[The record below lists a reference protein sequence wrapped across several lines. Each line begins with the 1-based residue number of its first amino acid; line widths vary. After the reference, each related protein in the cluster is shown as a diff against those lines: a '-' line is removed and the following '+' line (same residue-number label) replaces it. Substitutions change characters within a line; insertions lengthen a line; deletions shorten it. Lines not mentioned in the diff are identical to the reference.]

1 MQNHATTFYQRAWR
15 WHFFAGLVVAPFLI
29 LLSVTGIIYLFKPQL
44 DDLMYSQLLKV
55 APTSQAMP
63 ADHLLM
69 AAEASMPTAHAIK
82 YLPPTAADR
91 SAQVI
96 LREGDN
102 EWLVFVNP
110 ADARVL
116 GKLDNKHNLQASA
129 RALHAELMVGPVGDA
144 IIELVAGWTLVLLCS
159 GLYLWWPRQKVGMQG
174 ILLPRKDRRGR
185 LWWRDMHAVLGVWG
199 ALGLLFFALSGMT
212 WTGIWGERFA
222 DVWNR
227 FPAAMWNDV
236 PASTPLTRTLNQPH
250 DQSVPWGA
258 ETLPMPPS
266 HTHHGG
272 DDAGDHAA
280 SGRISLQQVVDIAS
294 ARHITPGYSIN
305 LPKGERGVFTVS
317 IFADDPRNDAT
328 LHIDQYS
335 GAVLTDVRWQDY
347 GPVAKTVETS
357 VMLHMG
363 KMYGLPHQLVMLLL
377 CLMVMGSCLSG
388 LWIWWRRRPS
398 GRLGVPPLPES
409 LPSWRGAVV
418 LLVVLGVAFPLL
430 GASLLAVWLIDM
442 LWQHAQ
448 KLLRPL
454 PAIK

>member
-1 MQNHATTFYQRAWR
+1 
-15 WHFFAGLVVAPFLI
+15 
-29 LLSVTGIIYLFKPQL
+29 
-44 DDLMYSQLLKV
+44 
-55 APTSQAMP
+55 
-63 ADHLLM
+63 
-69 AAEASMPTAHAIK
+69 
-82 YLPPTAADR
+82 
-91 SAQVI
+91 
-96 LREGDN
+96 
-102 EWLVFVNP
+102 
-110 ADARVL
+110 
-116 GKLDNKHNLQASA
+116 
-129 RALHAELMVGPVGDA
+129 
-144 IIELVAGWTLVLLCS
+144 
-159 GLYLWWPRQKVGMQG
+159 
-174 ILLPRKDRRGR
+174 
-185 LWWRDMHAVLGVWG
+185 
-199 ALGLLFFALSGMT
+199 
-212 WTGIWGERFA
+212 
-222 DVWNR
+222 
-227 FPAAMWNDV
+227 
-236 PASTPLTRTLNQPH
+236 
-250 DQSVPWGA
+250 
-258 ETLPMPPS
+258 MPPS

-430 GASLLAVWLIDM
+430 GASLLAVWLLDM